1 MATFSKTQLKQIIKE
16 ELNAV
21 INETSDEE
29 LEHDI
34 ENTKQISQAVVD
46 AIMDQQLRMGLDFK
60 DRDTINLIFNA
71 LDSAGA
77 TMRGMHKGGSAMQ
90 EGVND
95 VPTADPDRNI
105 PLPIKAISA
114 AHKAYDEL
122 AELLGD
128 NPEAQKKLKQLND
141 SFFRDE
147 VLKAQGL
154 FEPEG
159 GYFGDR

>member
-1 MATFSKTQLKQIIKE
+1 MKITKEKLKQIIKE
-16 ELNAV
+16 E
-21 INETSDEE
+21 
-29 LEHDI
+29 
-34 ENTKQISQAVVD
+34 
-46 AIMDQQLRMGLDFK
+46 F
-60 DRDTINLIFNA
+60 
-71 LDSAGA
+71 
-77 TMRGMHKGGSAMQ
+77 SAMQ
-90 EGVND
+90 E
-95 VPTADPDRNI
+95 ADPDRNI

-114 AHKAYDEL
+114 AHKAYKEL

>member
-1 MATFSKTQLKQIIKE
+1 MKITKAKLKQIIKE
-16 ELNAV
+16 ELALAS
-21 INETSDEE
+21 EGSDEE

-60 DRDTINLIFNA
+60 DRDTMNLIFNA
-71 LDSAGA
+71 LDSASA

-90 EGVND
+90 EADYGV
-95 VPTADPDRNI
+95 PKADPDRNI

-114 AHKAYDEL
+114 AHKAYKEL